1 MADQTDTVATTDTA
15 VTLQASVDTSQHA
28 ESSDSGRAGAVL
40 AAGAAGAAVA
50 AAADRDDNAGAED
63 DRLGD
68 TNSAA
73 DQSETMAVSDS
84 GGIADPTD
92 TVTVSDTA
100 LQASADTSHH
110 AEPSD
115 SGRAGAVVAAGAA
128 GAAVAAVAGRD
139 NHAATN
145 GDPVRPPEDA
155 SETRG
160 QVTTDD
166 PRAVASAETLDSERI
181 RPPEDS
187 TEILGNVTS
196 YETAD
201 EEPVDASDQ
210 VAASVN
216 RTDEVGAAAVT
227 GTLTGADAAAL
238 MTRQGA
244 RCSAVDPESD
254 AGVRWDMASTPV
266 TLNPCGLGSMNL
278 SKVWTEGQRGSGAA
292 AQ

>member
-1 MADQTDTVATTDTA
+1 MAVSDSGGIADPTDTA
-15 VTLQASVDTSQHA
+15 AVSDTAGTLQAGADTSHHA
-28 ESSDSGRAGAVL
+28 EPSDSGRAGAVL

-50 AAADRDDNAGAED
+50 AAA
-63 DRLGD
+63 
-68 TNSAA
+68 
-73 DQSETMAVSDS
+73 
-84 GGIADPTD
+84 
-92 TVTVSDTA
+92 
-100 LQASADTSHH
+100 
-110 AEPSD
+110 
-115 SGRAGAVVAAGAA
+115 
-128 GAAVAAVAGRD
+128 GRD
-139 NHAATN
+139 NDAATN

-160 QVTTDD
+160 QVTTDNN
-166 PRAVASAETLDSERI
+166 RGVASADTLDSERI

-187 TEILGNVTS
+187 TETVGNVTS

-201 EEPVDASDQ
+201 EEPVNASDQ

-227 GTLTGADAAAL
+227 GTVTGADATAL

-244 RCSAVDPESD
+244 RCSVVDPESD
-254 AGVRWDMASTPV
+254 EAVRWDMASTPV

-292 AQ
+292 GQ